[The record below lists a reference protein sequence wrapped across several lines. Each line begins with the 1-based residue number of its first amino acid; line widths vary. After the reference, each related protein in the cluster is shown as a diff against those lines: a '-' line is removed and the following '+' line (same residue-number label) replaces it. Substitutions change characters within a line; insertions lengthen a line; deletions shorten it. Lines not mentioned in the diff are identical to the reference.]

1 MGTAAAGLISVRHI
15 PLFAIVATPILAR
28 AWLSALSGQRGQA
41 LLGGQATPR
50 PARRGLAALNWAVF
64 ALIVL
69 AGSLW
74 SAARIGRNEAAI
86 AEGYP
91 VAAVDFLEQQ
101 GVAQSRGFN
110 HYNWG
115 GYLIWRGVPV
125 FIDGRADL
133 YGDGFIFEYAAT
145 AAADPGWPG
154 LLDRYAIDYVLWPPD
169 NLLARLLEGDPG
181 WQRIYGDEL
190 ATIFIRAD
198 ARP

>member
-1 MGTAAAGLISVRHI
+1 V
-15 PLFAIVATPILAR
+15 
-28 AWLSALSGQRGQA
+28 
-41 LLGGQATPR
+41 
-50 PARRGLAALNWAVF
+50 
-64 ALIVL
+64 VL

-74 SAARIGRNEAAI
+74 SAIRVTRIETAI
-86 AEGYP
+86 AGGYP
-91 VAAVDFLEQQ
+91 AAAVDYLEQQ
-101 GVAQSRGFN
+101 GLAQSRGFN

-133 YGDGFIFEYAAT
+133 YGDSFIFEYVAT
-145 AAADPGWPG
+145 SSADPGWPA

-190 ATIFIRAD
+190 ATIFIRAN
-198 ARP
+198 AGA